1 MDRTHSSE
9 LHRRTRTHRIDLGHA
24 LAMVVMLGL
33 VVVFTVDLAAA
44 AVVGAGIAPA
54 FDQSIALQAQHQ
66 LLIHLGPSP
75 TCMFIPEQH
84 DCALL
89 GLTRPEFSID
99 YLTPHGARS
108 LVWFRLPY
116 CAMAAEISAPA
127 ASTPFGSVCW
137 LTTR

>member
-9 LHRRTRTHRIDLGHA
+9 LHYRTRIHRIDLGHA
-24 LAMVVMLGL
+24 LAVMVTLGL
-33 VVVFTVDLAAA
+33 VIMMSVSLAVA

-54 FDQSIALQAQHQ
+54 FDQSIALQAQHR

-99 YLTPHGARS
+99 YLTPQGVRS
-108 LVWFRLPY
+108 LAWFRRP
-116 CAMAAEISAPA
+116 
-127 ASTPFGSVCW
+127 
-137 LTTR
+137 

>member
-9 LHRRTRTHRIDLGHA
+9 PHCRRCPHRIDLGHA
-24 LAMVVMLGL
+24 LAGMVTLGL
-33 VVVFTVDLAAA
+33 VVVMSVSLAVA

-54 FDQSIALQAQHQ
+54 FDQSIALQAQHR

-75 TCMFIPEQH
+75 TCMFMPEQH

-99 YLTPHGARS
+99 YLTPHGAWS
-108 LVWFRLPY
+108 LAWLQLPY
-116 CAMAAEISAPA
+116 CAWAVATPTQC
-127 ASTPFGSVCW
+127 AS
-137 LTTR
+137 